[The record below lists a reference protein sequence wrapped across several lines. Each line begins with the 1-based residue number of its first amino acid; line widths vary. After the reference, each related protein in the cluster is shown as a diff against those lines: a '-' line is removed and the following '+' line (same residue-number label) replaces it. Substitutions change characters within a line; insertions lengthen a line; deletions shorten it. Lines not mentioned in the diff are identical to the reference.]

1 MPGFAALALLLAASP
16 AASAPPSM
24 APPAGLLSAP
34 VPVAVPDAGLESPGA
49 WVPARPSAPGTS
61 TAADPAVRHGG
72 AASLRVSHER
82 TATTEVL
89 SAPLAL
95 QVGRF
100 YRLSAWIRTER
111 ALSDPAA
118 RYPTALPACVTMD
131 QLPFT
136 TCSRS
141 VGGTRDWS
149 RVELVFVALASRDR
163 VALTLGR
170 NGGATGTAWFDD
182 VELAEVPVTDA
193 VPLEA
198 VRWAGPA
205 FRYDDRGWIV
215 VHVEGE
221 PHARGVQL
229 GTLVADEL
237 AEYVRKLANLENPKD
252 PASAWAQMRLM
263 ADALFL
269 RKYDVEFLEEM
280 RGIAAGAAAAG
291 AKVDGRP
298 VDLLDVVTLNSAVD
312 LGEVA
317 PGLKVTGHGL
327 TGRSFLSAEEE
338 LKLDDRAHK
347 CSGLAATGPATA
359 DGRVLFAHLFM
370 WNGYTGVHFNVILDV
385 VPARG
390 HRLVFQTFPG
400 GIHSGTDWYM
410 NGAGLLMSETTVLQ
424 TPFDP
429 AGSPQSNRVRRA
441 AQYASSIDE
450 AAALLSRGNNGLY
463 TNDWPMADVKR
474 NETAVFLLG
483 THRSRLW
490 KSGDRPPPFGSP
502 GFLWA
507 NNNPR
512 DAEVRKEY
520 AVQPDDAPFDSVFT
534 PWDRDIAFRRL
545 WAAGKGKLDLKTAIQ
560 AFSSSPI
567 NRPHACDG
575 KVTNGEMAE
584 RLVFVAHQGKTTHR
598 EKFPAP
604 GSRRMPDLPG
614 AQPHLAHGWTAFSP
628 IRVAEQLRLARAA
641 AGGPPAAAAAPKLDL
656 SEVEPFYKGDKSR
669 LWKGTVFPASE
680 ADGALASGSAAYW
693 QVLAALGEDPAK
705 GRASVSAALGDAA
718 TRLLWVVA
726 REGDVAPSAA
736 RRSYE
741 TYAPYR
747 IARVKGTFLLHQ
759 LRLML
764 GTDPFLAGMRAYH
777 ARHAGQAA
785 GRAELVA
792 AFREATGKDVAPLV
806 AQWLDRAGLP
816 DPRPSVRAERSGDG
830 WVARIDVV
838 QDGTP
843 WHLFGTVSI
852 EAGGKEIVRRFEVD
866 GARASLELRLDARP
880 TRIRLAAG
888 WDFPVPHDLHRRLG
902 NYSDDW
908 SATTVVHGTSRQLEA
923 SRTLALRWQATIA
936 DAISE
941 DLPPVV
947 KDAEVDDDELGRRD
961 LMVLG
966 APSDNVVSARA
977 AAALRQAGVDLEFG
991 TGWFRFQG
999 RTYARPD
1006 EGIVVSAPNPWNPR
1020 RGLTLLA
1027 ANSALELYRMTK
1039 AYVPALAPWALFRG
1053 DEAKEQGFFEPERL
1067 RPPLDPAP

>member
-1 MPGFAALALLLAASP
+1 
-16 AASAPPSM
+16 
-24 APPAGLLSAP
+24 
-34 VPVAVPDAGLESPGA
+34 VAVFDAGLESPGA
-49 WVPARPSAPGTS
+49 WAPAGPAAPGAS
-61 TAADPAVRHGG
+61 ASPDLAVRHGG
-72 AASLRVSHER
+72 AASLRVAHER
-82 TATTEVL
+82 LATTEVL

-100 YRLSAWIRTER
+100 YRLSAWVRTER

-136 TCSRS
+136 TCSAS
-141 VGGTRDWS
+141 VGGTRDWT
-149 RVELVFVALASRDR
+149 RVEVVFVALASRDR

-182 VELAEVPVTDA
+182 VELAEVPVTEA
-193 VPLEA
+193 VPLEG

-221 PHARGVQL
+221 PHARGVQI

-237 AEYVRKLANLENPKD
+237 AEYVRKLSNLENPKD
-252 PASAWAQMRLM
+252 PPAAWAQMRLM

-269 RKYDVEFLEEM
+269 RRYDAEFLEEM

-317 PGLKVTGHGL
+317 PALKVTGHGL

-338 LKLDDRAHK
+338 LKLPDRTHK

-410 NGAGLLMSETTVLQ
+410 NAAGLIMSETTVLQ
-424 TPFDP
+424 TPFEP
-429 AGSPQSNRVRRA
+429 AGSPQSNRIRRA

-450 AAALLSRGNNGLY
+450 AVALLSRGNNGLY
-463 TNDWPMADVKR
+463 TNDWPMADARR
-474 NETAVFLLG
+474 NETAIFLLG
-483 THRSRLW
+483 TRRSRLW
-490 KSGDRPPPFGSP
+490 KSSDRPPPFGSP

-507 NNNPR
+507 NNNAR

-520 AVQPDDAPFDSVFT
+520 AVQPDDAPFDAVFT

-545 WAAGKGKLDLKTAIQ
+545 WAEGKGKLDLKAAVR

-584 RLVFVAHQGKTTHR
+584 RLVFAAHQGKTTHR

-604 GSRRMPDLPG
+604 GYRRMPDLPG

-628 IRVAEQLRLARAA
+628 IWVADQLRLARAA
-641 AGGPPAAAAAPKLDL
+641 AGEPAPAPAAIKPDL
-656 SEVEPFYKGDKSR
+656 KEVESLYKGDKSR
-669 LWKGTVFPASE
+669 LWRGTVFPASD
-680 ADGALASGSAAYW
+680 ADGAVASGSAAYW
-693 QVLAALGEDPAK
+693 QMLAALGDDPAK
-705 GRASVSAALGDAA
+705 GRASLSAALGDAA

-736 RRSYE
+736 RRTYE
-741 TYAPYR
+741 SYAPYR

-764 GTDPFLAGMRAYH
+764 GPDAFLAGMRAFH
-777 ARHAGQAA
+777 ARHAGTEA

-792 AFREATGKDVAPLV
+792 AFREATGTDVGPLA

-816 DPRPSVRAERSGDG
+816 DPRPSVRVERAGDA
-830 WVARIDVV
+830 WIARLDVV
-838 QDGTP
+838 QEGTP
-843 WHLFGTVSI
+843 WRLFATVTV
-852 EAGGKEIVRRFEVD
+852 EADGRELVRRIEVD
-866 GARASLELRLDARP
+866 GPRTSVELRLDARP
-880 TRIRLAAG
+880 TRIRLASG
-888 WDFPVPHDLHRRLG
+888 SDFPFPSDLHRRLG
-902 NYSDDW
+902 NHSDDW
-908 SATTVVHGTSRQLEA
+908 SATTIVHGTTRQLEA
-923 SRTLALRWQATIA
+923 NRTLALRWQTTIA

-941 DLPPVV
+941 DLPPVA
-947 KDAEVDDDELGRRD
+947 KDAELDDAELARRD
-961 LMVLG
+961 LLVLG
-966 APSDNVVSARA
+966 APSDNGVAARA
-977 AAALRQAGVDLEFG
+977 ATALRAAGVDLEFG
-991 TGWFRFQG
+991 SGWFRFQG

-1006 EGIVVSAPNPWNPR
+1006 EGVVVSAPNPWNPR

-1027 ANSALELYRMTK
+1027 ANSALELHRMTR
-1039 AYVPALAPWALFRG
+1039 AYLPALAPWAVFRG
-1053 DEAKEQGFFEPERL
+1053 DEAKEQGYFEPERL
-1067 RPPLDPAP
+1067 RPAPPSEP